1 MTTVDNITTYS
12 LRKYPLSRLFW
23 TLAHRLGAWP
33 PQVDELH
40 GEVAGITFQAWLAL
54 LGPGAWGWEAGHRHG
69 HHGHG
74 LGHRH
79 HYHSHDCD
87 DDDDMVGN
95 SNDDKVDDDDLELC
109 DLKLL
114 TGLFHY
120 KTS

>member
-1 MTTVDNITTYS
+1 MNFMAKWPG
-12 LRKYPLSRLFW
+12 LPFRPGLPFW
-23 TLAHRLGAWP
+23 AR
-33 PQVDELH
+33 V
-40 GEVAGITFQAWLAL
+40 
-54 LGPGAWGWEAGHRHG
+54 PGGREAGHRHG